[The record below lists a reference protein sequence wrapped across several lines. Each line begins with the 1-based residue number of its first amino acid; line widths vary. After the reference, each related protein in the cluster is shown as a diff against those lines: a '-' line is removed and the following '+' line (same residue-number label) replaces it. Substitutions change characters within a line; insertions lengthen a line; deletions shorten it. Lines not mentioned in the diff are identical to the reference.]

1 VLFRAFVVT
10 SIGLTVT
17 GFIMWQPYFAPYFS
31 ATTIGWAIL
40 VHAICALIM
49 LIFVMVH
56 FWMATWV
63 EGSVAGMLYGKVSKA
78 WCRKHHPRMLE
89 EDSEAEKH

>member
-1 VLFRAFVVT
+1 
-10 SIGLTVT
+10 
-17 GFIMWQPYFAPYFS
+17 
-31 ATTIGWAIL
+31 
-40 VHAICALIM
+40 M